1 MKLGAIYG
9 WFVPELRKMN
19 GTQLLKVWGSCTSYS
34 RNAIYL
40 HCVLLLACSSVIFN
54 LAMKA
59 TSAMFPNG
67 SILSFFLDLFAL
79 LFGLTVPPNL
89 YFAAVLGSR
98 REQVRR
104 FVEEHWDEFN
114 G

>member
-19 GTQLLKVWGSCTSYS
+19 GSQLLKVWGSCTSYS
-34 RNAIYL
+34 RHAIYF
-40 HCVLLLACSSVIFN
+40 HCVLLLACCSVIFN
-54 LAMKA
+54 FSMKV
-59 TSAMFPNG
+59 TG
-67 SILSFFLDLFAL
+67 SIYLDLLAL

>member
-1 MKLGAIYG
+1 MKIGAFFG
-9 WFVPELRKMN
+9 WFVPELRKLN
-19 GTQLLKVWGSCTSYS
+19 GNQLMKVWGGCTSYS

-40 HCVLLLACSSVIFN
+40 HIVLLLACCSLIFN
-54 LAMKA
+54 FSMKV
-59 TSAMFPNG
+59 TG
-67 SILSFFLDLFAL
+67 SIFLDMIAL

-104 FVEEHWDEFN
+104 FVEEHWEEFN
-114 G
+114 Q